1 MRGGFVCGRTPLEPT
16 CVTQDSRPKNHRR
29 DWLAATRWE
38 KYNFCFVVNN
48 RDMRDPRL
56 TDGTG
61 LRRHGGKNIISA
73 SWLTTETCVTQD
85 SQTGLACGDTVGKI

>member
-1 MRGGFVCGRTPLEPT
+1 MGRGVDRLVDNNNGDGG
-16 CVTQDSRPKNHRR
+16 DRPKNHRR

-48 RDMRDPRL
+48 RDMRDPRI
-56 TDGTG
+56 TDGTV

-73 SWLTTETCVTQD
+73 S
-85 SQTGLACGDTVGKI
+85 